1 MVSKA
6 ITQRAW
12 SDLPHSVPFP
22 REETHYSSRSSRFSS
37 SFHPTPHPEVL
48 IGKKGLTT
56 SWTALCKPYIS
67 LDLNFLTCEMGIRY
81 LPGLMH
87 WTVRKSIMVFWGYL
101 RFRSEKQICSCVL
114 CGEIFWSKG
123 PWEECW
129 DPYTVTSKGVC
140 VSLSSSDLGHPS
152 HFIDEKLK
160 TQRAEADL
168 LCQAIKVKGSANR
181 RPLYIYANTDGF
193 MGVLFQPLLGRKLS
207 WVSNTLKSV
216 LVWLQVSEF

>member
-1 MVSKA
+1 MAVVIIQS
-6 ITQRAW
+6 ITLSWPLCFCIVWYVTGGILLLALVFYFLFRWPWANCII
-12 SDLPHSVPFP
+12 SV
-22 REETHYSSRSSRFSS
+22 
-37 SFHPTPHPEVL
+37 
-48 IGKKGLTT
+48 
-56 SWTALCKPYIS
+56 
-67 LDLNFLTCEMGIRY
+67 DLNFLTCEMGIRY